1 MSFYNRQ
8 GQLPPAEASE
18 SSPPS
23 SPNRPCL
30 KSFKSM
36 PSLRRQISER
46 LKASSSSSITEEP
59 ITKTISSTQ
68 ESSRLSARS
77 VDRISLQGSDGS
89 LSPRRDSFV
98 NPSNAHVSDP
108 ASAYDTKRRERSYST
123 LRKRFEGLIGPP
135 PPLPC
140 LCPVTILSVAASEH
154 AAHLHVALKFGD
166 PVNKAMKA
174 ILRPAA
180 VEKQSNSIRTSLR
193 RPSKSRVSNII
204 ELYLAGKYTEVED
217 RIRGMFTKTYESL
230 FSSPNFG
237 DSWFLLE
244 IQENLDGDVPV
255 MTIFPSWEYETFLIH
270 LRKSSQ
276 LGLTVSPN
284 ANEEPLLFIEKS
296 RLTYQRIFSIKGLAK
311 IGHLKSHEDSDVKT
325 TLYIKDLNA
334 QQGPTYEYEEDLRK
348 IYYEIETFQ
357 EIGAHPSI
365 VLPSGYVTFGPK
377 VEQKIIGYIS
387 PYCVNGRLSNYL
399 FLYSADGSIRKR
411 EITLAQKAMWAMQII
426 SGIRHL
432 CRAAKRPFGEGLGVN
447 KVLLDHHFMAQLTG
461 FVTREVKDLTKRWM
475 VAPEIRRKGEWSPRE
490 IDVDGANKIRWDRNI
505 DNSPKVP
512 GSLSART
519 DTWSAFTSPT
529 WTACPKA
536 LEIAE
541 VYALGIVLWGLFEQI
556 DLQYHIAP
564 AEIYK
569 GIVSWSQD
577 SIIPLT
583 WRKLVEACLEENPEE
598 RWDLDR
604 VLATMVEEVGKLW
617 AH

>member
-1 MSFYNRQ
+1 MAFYNRQ
-8 GQLPPAEASE
+8 GKLPPAEALE

-23 SPNRPCL
+23 PPNRPRL
-30 KSFKSM
+30 KSDKSL

-77 VDRISLQGSDGS
+77 VDRISLQDSDGS
-89 LSPRRDSFV
+89 VSPRRDTFD
-98 NPSNAHVSDP
+98 NPSNAHVSDT
-108 ASAYDTKRRERSYST
+108 AYDPKRRERSYST
-123 LRKRFEGLIGPP
+123 LRKRFEGLIGTTPS
-135 PPLPC
+135 PLPC
-140 LCPVTILSVAASEH
+140 LCPVIILSVEASGG
-154 AAHLHVALKFGD
+154 ATHLNVALRFGE

-276 LGLTVSPN
+276 LGLKFFPN
-284 ANEEPLLFIEKS
+284 AGEEPLPLIEKS

-311 IGHLKSHEDSDVKT
+311 IGLLKSQDDSDVKT
-325 TLYIKDLNA
+325 TLYIKDLNTD
-334 QQGPTYEYEEDLRK
+334 QGPTYEYEKDLRK

-377 VEQKIIGYIS
+377 AEQKIIGYIS
-387 PYCVNGRLSNYL
+387 HNCTNGRLSNYL
-399 FLYSADGSIRKR
+399 FLFSADGSIRKR

-432 CRAAKRPFGEGLGVN
+432 CRAAKRPFGEGLGLN
-447 KVLLDHHFMAQLTG
+447 KVLLDRHFMAKLTG

-475 VAPEIRRKGEWSPRE
+475 VAPEIRRKGEWSPSE
-490 IDVDGANKIRWDRNI
+490 IDVDGAKKIRWDRNI
-505 DNSPKVP
+505 DNLPKVP

-541 VYALGIVLWGLFEQI
+541 VYTLGIVLWGLFEQI
-556 DLQYHIAP
+556 DLQYHIAT
-564 AEIYK
+564 AELYK
-569 GIVSWSQD
+569 GIVSWSKN
-577 SIIPLT
+577 SVIPLT
-583 WRKLVEACLEENPEE
+583 WRKLVEGCLEENPEE